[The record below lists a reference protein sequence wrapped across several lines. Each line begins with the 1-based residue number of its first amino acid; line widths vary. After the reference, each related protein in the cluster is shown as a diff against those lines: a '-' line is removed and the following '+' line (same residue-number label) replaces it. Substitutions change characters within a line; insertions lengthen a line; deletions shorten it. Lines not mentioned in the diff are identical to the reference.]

1 MARRLC
7 LLLLFFGV
15 VVGLGG
21 AALAIAP
28 AGLAAESPFE
38 VVARSL
44 DNPRGLDFEPGG
56 ALYIAEAGIGGDG
69 RCIPGPLGPMCYGA
83 TGAVTRV
90 LNGEQ
95 ERVVEGLPS
104 LSGQNAGGN
113 FSFGPHDIAIQDG
126 QALIAIGLDATATD
140 RDQLDE
146 ERGAFA
152 HLIRIGQNG
161 EKTSVADLAAYEQAN
176 NSDGA
181 MASED
186 IPELRSNPHNVLAT
200 SRRFLLI
207 DSGANAL
214 LAVRRDGQVS
224 TRATFPT
231 RDMKLPG
238 SDQTVSM
245 QSVPTAVASGP
256 EGVLYVAELTGF
268 PFPEAEARIY
278 KLAPGQAPEVY
289 LEGFTHIID
298 LAVDKEGTLY
308 VLQIANTSL
317 GAVFTTGQLAA
328 GSVIMVTLD
337 GDRKVLASEGLV
349 MPTGMAIGPDG
360 YLYISNCGICAG
372 RGEVVR
378 IPVDA
383 RAVEDDEGGDEGDR
397 GREEK
402 SEVKSRRAA
411 GKGGDAGGSATD
423 DTEQGNRKSDRAD
436 IHGRP

>member
-1 MARRLC
+1 
-7 LLLLFFGV
+7 
-15 VVGLGG
+15 
-21 AALAIAP
+21 
-28 AGLAAESPFE
+28 
-38 VVARSL
+38 
-44 DNPRGLDFEPGG
+44 
-56 ALYIAEAGIGGDG
+56 
-69 RCIPGPLGPMCYGA
+69 
-83 TGAVTRV
+83 
-90 LNGEQ
+90 
-95 ERVVEGLPS
+95 
-104 LSGQNAGGN
+104 
-113 FSFGPHDIAIQDG
+113 
-126 QALIAIGLDATATD
+126 
-140 RDQLDE
+140 
-146 ERGAFA
+146 
-152 HLIRIGQNG
+152 
-161 EKTSVADLAAYEQAN
+161 
-176 NSDGA
+176 
-181 MASED
+181 
-186 IPELRSNPHNVLAT
+186 
-200 SRRFLLI
+200 
-207 DSGANAL
+207 
-214 LAVRRDGQVS
+214 
-224 TRATFPT
+224 
-231 RDMKLPG
+231 MKLPG

-383 RAVEDDEGGDEGDR
+383 GAGEDDEVGGG
-397 GREEK
+397 EEK
-402 SEVKSRRAA
+402 SEVKSRRAS

-423 DTEQGNRKSDRAD
+423 ETDRGNRKSDRAD

>member
-1 MARRLC
+1 MAKRLC

-38 VVARSL
+38 VVARGL
-44 DNPRGLDFEPGG
+44 DNPRGLDFGPRG

-90 LNGEQ
+90 LDGEQ

-113 FSFGPHDIAIQDG
+113 FSFGPHDIAIQEG
-126 QALIAIGLDATATD
+126 A
-140 RDQLDE
+140 
-146 ERGAFA
+146 AFA

-176 NSDGA
+176 NSDSA